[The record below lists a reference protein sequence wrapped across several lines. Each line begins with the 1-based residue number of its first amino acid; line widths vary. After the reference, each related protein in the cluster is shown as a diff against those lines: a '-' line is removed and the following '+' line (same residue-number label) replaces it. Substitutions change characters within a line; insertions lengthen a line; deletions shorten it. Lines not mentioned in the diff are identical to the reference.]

1 MPRVAERMTEKR
13 LRSLTKGCSCGVVPG
28 LEVRVRTLGDGS
40 TAKYFLLRERATG
53 KAYQIGQYPK
63 VSLSEA
69 FKTAAEWREKI
80 KAGIDPVA
88 ERKAL
93 RMSLQAE
100 GPAPAVLTVREMVY
114 GWIRFNEERGRWKN
128 ARKPK
133 ERVWDGYCNNHFSP
147 DFLSMPAFF
156 RQVSWDVQAY
166 WNDRYAGEDSERYA

>member
-40 TAKYFLLRERATG
+40 TAKYFLLRDRATG

-93 RMSLQAE
+93 RMSLQSE
-100 GPAPAVLTVREMVY
+100 EPAPAVSGL
-114 GWIRFNEERGRWKN
+114 
-128 ARKPK
+128 
-133 ERVWDGYCNNHFSP
+133 
-147 DFLSMPAFF
+147 
-156 RQVSWDVQAY
+156 
-166 WNDRYAGEDSERYA
+166 

>member
-40 TAKYFLLRERATG
+40 TAKYFLLRDRATG

-93 RMSLQAE
+93 RMSLQSE
-100 GPAPAVLTVREMVY
+100 EPAPAVLTVREMVY
-114 GWIRFNEERGRWKN
+114 GWIRFNEERGEMEERSQAEG
-128 ARKPK
+128 ARVGWVLQQPL
-133 ERVWDGYCNNHFSP
+133 RAG
-147 DFLSMPAFF
+147 LSF
-156 RQVSWDVQAY
+156 D
-166 WNDRYAGEDSERYA
+166 AGEGRDC

>member
-40 TAKYFLLRERATG
+40 TAKYFLLRDRATG

-63 VSLSEA
+63 VSLSDA

-100 GPAPAVLTVREMVY
+100 EPAPVISFMDEDRHSSEHLCKDRPEASIGSLFSSHRSFHLQDTKFRHQQHCVHVFTQC
-114 GWIRFNEERGRWKN
+114 IRL
-128 ARKPK
+128 A
-133 ERVWDGYCNNHFSP
+133 C
-147 DFLSMPAFF
+147 LSVFCIL
-156 RQVSWDVQAY
+156 R
-166 WNDRYAGEDSERYA
+166 

>member
-80 KAGIDPVA
+80 KAG
-88 ERKAL
+88 L
-93 RMSLQAE
+93 
-100 GPAPAVLTVREMVY
+100 
-114 GWIRFNEERGRWKN
+114 IRL
-128 ARKPK
+128 P
-133 ERVWDGYCNNHFSP
+133 
-147 DFLSMPAFF
+147 
-156 RQVSWDVQAY
+156 
-166 WNDRYAGEDSERYA
+166 SERRCACRFRLRARAGRSDRAGDGLRVDSVQ

>member
-40 TAKYFLLRERATG
+40 TAKYFLLRDRATG

-63 VSLSEA
+63 VSLSDA

-93 RMSLQAE
+93 KKYQFCSAYRVSRASHPLMSVSRLLHYQCEGARRQAHSSL
-100 GPAPAVLTVREMVY
+100 V
-114 GWIRFNEERGRWKN
+114 
-128 ARKPK
+128 
-133 ERVWDGYCNNHFSP
+133 DGNSYDHHEKK
-147 DFLSMPAFF
+147 
-156 RQVSWDVQAY
+156 
-166 WNDRYAGEDSERYA
+166 G